1 MTTELDKIRQ
11 EIDEIDQGL
20 VRLIEERLDLVEQVV
35 AYKRAKQIPVLDKGR
50 EQAILEKAGQRV
62 TNPAYKD
69 TVCASLSDIIRH
81 SRTYQK
87 GRLEN
92 DQ

>member
-11 EIDEIDQGL
+11 NIDEIDQEL
-20 VRLIEERLDLVEQVV
+20 VRLIEGRLDLVEQVV
-35 AYKRAKQIPVLDKGR
+35 AYKRAKQLPVLDKGR
-50 EQAILEKAGQRV
+50 EQVILEKVGQRV
-62 TNPAYKD
+62 TNPAYRE
-69 TVCASLSDIIRH
+69 TICASLSDIIKH
-81 SRTYQK
+81 SRIYQK